1 MGAQPSFKTCTDV
14 SPSWAFGSHI
24 ATAVAWQGRQN
35 YLACIPDS
43 GSAQTGLAG
52 YCPGNLAVSNGGIY
66 ESTGAND
73 FRVNVPSS
81 GEWTLDTW
89 IKVMPGGQITDG
101 YYYQY
106 ESYWEWHMFIFP
118 GWDINIQW
126 NTNGNGWA
134 QLCFSNMNNVW
145 PNTNFY
151 ARTVNQGDQQSSDVG
166 IGNANSGTFCSDVS
180 SSWYQPQPK
189 LIAYNTWTNIIMT
202 SSASNGIN
210 IYIDGLLYGPSI
222 GSNVGYYPSAS
233 NIGSSLFA
241 FGWASSFLMSAGF
254 GGTVTT
260 GAVVL
265 GSVQSYPVAVN
276 VGNFRSGSGD
286 CAYYYFDCS
295 GVRIPSSTSTQLS
308 NERYYNYMCYT
319 SLSAYQFS
327 CNSGYYF
334 ALDTSSNAWRCTACT
349 TSCGSGQYQSQA
361 CGGAS
366 NTQCANCAS
375 CGSGQYQT
383 QACSGASNTQCANCA
398 SCGSGQYQSQACS
411 GASNTQCANCD
422 GVSTYCPDT
431 IVSKVCV
438 ACSNGQYLSSQ
449 CSTTANG
456 KCSQCTPCSEGY
468 FVSTQCSG
476 SQNTVCTANS
486 PPPPSPSPPPPSPL
500 PPVPPTPPPPPPS
513 PTPPSPPMPPSPPP
527 PPPRPPPPSPPPPP
541 LPPSPPPPRPPPPSP
556 PTPPPSPPP
565 SPPPPRPPSPMPPLP
580 PPPRPPIPPPRPPP
594 PPLIAATTTDC
605 GAFTGG
611 GSASC
616 EFTLCPGQTLQAST
630 CASDSD
636 TVVWLY
642 RPSALSQ
649 AVGLQGYYNMLQSS
663 VSDVSKFVLR
673 NDDGA
678 AARACAEPLVLSCV
692 LCPDYR

>member
-1 MGAQPSFKTCTDV
+1 MRRHAPMLAAVFLGARGVQP
-14 SPSWAFGSHI
+14 PRPHPHAAAAH
-24 ATAVAWQGRQN
+24 QRGR
-35 YLACIPDS
+35 
-43 GSAQTGLAG
+43 
-52 YCPGNLAVSNGGIY
+52 
-66 ESTGAND
+66 
-73 FRVNVPSS
+73 R
-81 GEWTLDTW
+81 
-89 IKVMPGGQITDG
+89 
-101 YYYQY
+101 
-106 ESYWEWHMFIFP
+106 
-118 GWDINIQW
+118 
-126 NTNGNGWA
+126 
-134 QLCFSNMNNVW
+134 
-145 PNTNFY
+145 
-151 ARTVNQGDQQSSDVG
+151 NQGDQQSSDVG

-308 NERYYNYMCYT
+308 NEMYYNYMCYT

-361 CGGAS
+361 C
-366 NTQCANCAS
+366 
-375 CGSGQYQT
+375 
-383 QACSGASNTQCANCA
+383 
-398 SCGSGQYQSQACS
+398 S

-438 ACSNGQYLSSQ
+438 ACSNGYYLSSQ

-456 KCSQCTPCSEGY
+456 KCSQCTPAGRGGRRG
-468 FVSTQCSG
+468 SG
-476 SQNTVCTANS
+476 SFLQRFSS
-486 PPPPSPSPPPPSPL
+486 PRHNPFPAAEAPGL
-500 PPVPPTPPPPPPS
+500 GRVGTTPQRS
-513 PTPPSPPMPPSPPP
+513 
-527 PPPRPPPPSPPPPP
+527 
-541 LPPSPPPPRPPPPSP
+541 
-556 PTPPPSPPP
+556 
-565 SPPPPRPPSPMPPLP
+565 
-580 PPPRPPIPPPRPPP
+580 
-594 PPLIAATTTDC
+594 
-605 GAFTGG
+605 
-611 GSASC
+611 
-616 EFTLCPGQTLQAST
+616 
-630 CASDSD
+630 
-636 TVVWLY
+636 
-642 RPSALSQ
+642 
-649 AVGLQGYYNMLQSS
+649 
-663 VSDVSKFVLR
+663 
-673 NDDGA
+673 A
-678 AARACAEPLVLSCV
+678 AAGLARRRSDQGCVKPARASESVAASAAGLGSSAEEAALG
-692 LCPDYR
+692 